1 MNNEQCLET
10 ETLCRVYL
18 SLNPEHTATETKTSP
33 TARKPC
39 KHVIE

>member
-18 SLNPEHTATETKTSP
+18 SLNPEHTATETKTFP
-33 TARKPC
+33 IT
-39 KHVIE
+39 IENPANM